1 MLSVSLYPTVSAT
14 YEYVV
19 SLSVAPVAQALTPF
33 LSSLFVFVDYASGDI
48 SYYCILSFSILSST
62 AVKYSSLILVNFSTR
77 GYKLSIARIS
87 GTDALKIADL
97 FRSID
102 KISLKI
108 GSKRL
113 SSSGRYGSSI
123 ILYTT

>member
-14 YEYVV
+14 CEYVV
-19 SLSVAPVAQALTPF
+19 SLSVAPVAQALILTPF
-33 LSSLFVFVDYASGDI
+33 LSSLYVDYASGNI
-48 SYYCILSFSILSST
+48 SYFCILSFSILSST

-87 GTDALKIADL
+87 GTDALRMADL

-108 GSKRL
+108 GSNRL